1 MRPSGAP
8 CRLPSLRDPEQR
20 QVVDVHVAVGRCPG
34 EGEGGA
40 VGRRHTQ
47 VAYGGRSCTHRHHTF
62 RSHTYFYFPQK
73 STSRGRP
80 SLTCLSLG
88 CDLCRWDAGAQRH
101 HFDAVAPPR
110 YQAAQPLAAAVGR
123 QRVIGQQGALL
134 LQQLQPEGVI
144 EAQRPLPA
152 HRQAVGGVL
161 VVGLQRCHAAW
172 SCREET
178 PASAANQRQSQ
189 PITAHQGGGA
199 GSYQCGLWLL
209 GCWLAS
215 HSVIGRSRCRL
226 CQAPGPQSPVRS
238 HVWGR
243 GGSR

>member
-40 VGRRHTQ
+40 VGRRHAQ

-88 CDLCRWDAGAQRH
+88 CDLCRRNAGAQRH

-110 YQAAQPLAAAVGR
+110 YQAAQTLAVAVGW

-172 SCREET
+172 SCREERS
-178 PASAANQRQSQ
+178 ASAANQRQSQ
-189 PITAHQGGGA
+189 PVTANQWPLSANHSPPGGQGWVLPVRPVA
-199 GSYQCGLWLL
+199 SWLL
-209 GCWLAS
+209 V
-215 HSVIGRSRCRL
+215 SVPL
-226 CQAPGPQSPVRS
+226 CDWTVT
-238 HVWGR
+238 V
-243 GGSR
+243 